1 MSVHPLIENVAGVGK
16 DSFFKAHKDTPR
28 GTDMLGSL
36 VIVYPTPHKG
46 GELVLRH
53 KDREWT
59 FDADSLI
66 SSQPFPSVAYVAFY
80 SDIEHEVLKVSS
92 GCRVTLTY
100 NLYLVGPT
108 PSEQV
113 PSVVPNLRDISNLQS
128 TLQKLLKSPEFLP
141 DGGTLGFGLAHQY
154 PVTFKTELKDL
165 IEYLKGEDAHVYRAC
180 KELQLQPS
188 LRMVYDDDDCD
199 WDGRRIGTR
208 PRGIMLERIVEQPD
222 YDYEVTNY
230 REYLIEWLGG
240 VPINLDNSTAASDSD
255 WVHERH
261 GVTKKW
267 AQITWVAPFKEGIR
281 LKDVA
286 TAYGNEFA
294 VDFVYCSPC
303 LIVPIDPAGDRV

>member
-1 MSVHPLIENVAGVGK
+1 MV
-16 DSFFKAHKDTPR
+16 
-28 GTDMLGSL
+28 GSL

-59 FDADSLI
+59 FDADSLT
-66 SSQPFPSVAYVAFY
+66 SSQPSPSVAYIAFY
-80 SDIEHEVLKVSS
+80 GDIEHEVLRVSS
-92 GCRVTLTY
+92 GFRVTITY

-108 PSEQV
+108 LNEQV

-128 TLQKLLKSPEFLP
+128 TLQKLLRSPEFLP

-165 IEYLKGEDAHVYRAC
+165 IGYLKSEDAHVYRAC

-188 LRMVYDDDDCD
+188 LRMVYDDDECD
-199 WDGRRIGTR
+199 WDWTRIHTR

-222 YDYEVTNY
+222 YDYKNTNY
-230 REYLIEWLGG
+230 REFLIEWLGG
-240 VPINLDNSTAASDSD
+240 VPINLNNSTVASDAD
-255 WVHERH
+255 WVQEGYEMPKRS
-261 GVTKKW
+261 

-286 TAYGNEFA
+286 TAYGNQYA
-294 VDFVYCSPC
+294 MDFVYCSPC
-303 LIVPIDPAGDRV
+303 LIVPIDPASDRV